1 MKRIYLV
8 RHGQSVGNRDDLM
21 SGHTDHPLTE
31 LGKAQAAA
39 TKEVLKDVSFDDV
52 YSSDL
57 RRAADTAG
65 IIFGSPVPK
74 DHQLAELRERN
85 FGDLEGKPSHHRAAR
100 DESQKAHVATL
111 SDEERWRHKPAE
123 DTESNHELSTRFI
136 GALTQ
141 IATSSMGNTI
151 LVVAHGGCIRT
162 TLIKLGYATQ
172 DELPGGSF
180 KNAGYIVLD
189 YDGSSFSIEKVSGVD
204 RKKLTAE

>member
-31 LGKAQAAA
+31 LGKSQARA
-39 TKEVLKDVSFDDV
+39 TKDVLKDVVFDDV

-57 RRAADTAG
+57 QRAADTAA
-65 IIFGSPVPK
+65 IIFGNPVPQ
-74 DHQLAELRERN
+74 DHQIAELRERN
-85 FGDLEGKPSHHRAAR
+85 FGELEGKPSHHRTAR
-100 DESQKAHVATL
+100 DDKLKAHIATL
-111 SDEERWRHKPAE
+111 SEEERWRHKPTE
-123 DTESNHELSTRFI
+123 DTESHHELSTRFL
-136 GALTQ
+136 GALNKL
-141 IATSSMGNTI
+141 ASKTSGKTI

-189 YDGSSFSIEKVSGVD
+189 YDGNSFTVEKVSGID
-204 RKKLTAE
+204 KQKLTAE